1 MAKKKQ
7 NDEPQSQSIPG
18 PTADNPNEDGQ
29 QSTIQPGT
37 GSGNTVGGESTGD
50 GNTPAPTG
58 TSVPSDGGNAAAN
71 QGGSNAP
78 AGPNQ

>member
-29 QSTIQPGT
+29 QSTIQPGCPHCDA
-37 GSGNTVGGESTGD
+37 VCLCVCHRWAIPVRDEPVED
-50 GNTPAPTG
+50 A
-58 TSVPSDGGNAAAN
+58 
-71 QGGSNAP
+71 
-78 AGPNQ
+78 